1 MTDESPGDRAMGA
14 ESSGT
19 GPAGTDPSGEMLA
32 LVIRFGPDR
41 HGQWSVSVDG
51 TTTLP
56 ARPVPPTTLIVRLW
70 RSGERGVLRGTLRLG
85 DDEAILAPIQTNDRL
100 EALVRAWLGE
110 PGAPAPVR
118 SGAEP

>member
-14 ESSGT
+14 GSSGT
-19 GPAGTDPSGEMLA
+19 DPAGTDPSGEMVA

-51 TTTLP
+51 TTTVA
-56 ARPVPPTTLIVRLW
+56 ARPVPPTMLIVRLW
-70 RSGERGVLRGTLRLG
+70 RSGERGVLRGTLGLAE
-85 DDEAILAPIQTNDRL
+85 DETLLAPIQTNDRL
-100 EALVRAWLGE
+100 EALVRAWLAE
-110 PGAPAPVR
+110 PGDPAPAR

>member
-32 LVIRFGPDR
+32 LVIRFAPDR

-51 TTTLP
+51 TTTVA

-70 RSGERGVLRGTLRLG
+70 KSGERGVLRGTLGLAE
-85 DDEAILAPIQTNDRL
+85 DETLLAPIQTNERL
-100 EALVRAWLGE
+100 EALVRAWLAE
-110 PGAPAPVR
+110 PGDPAPAR